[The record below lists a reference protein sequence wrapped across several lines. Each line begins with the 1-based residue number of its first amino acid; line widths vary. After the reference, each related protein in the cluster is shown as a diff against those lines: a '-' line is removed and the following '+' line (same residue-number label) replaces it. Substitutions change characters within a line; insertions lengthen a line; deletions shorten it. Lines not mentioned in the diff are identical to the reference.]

1 MDSLKYVM
9 PFVLVYAFASTL
21 SPFVVFNYV
30 SDIALE
36 LQSIRLHHFS
46 ILFTW
51 GKKKAIWLAL
61 TANIL
66 EVFWNALVFE
76 VSSKGSLHWF

>member
-1 MDSLKYVM
+1 MDSLKYLM

-21 SPFVVFNYV
+21 STFVVFNYV

-46 ILFTW
+46 ILFT
-51 GKKKAIWLAL
+51 
-61 TANIL
+61 
-66 EVFWNALVFE
+66 
-76 VSSKGSLHWF
+76 